1 MEIQEFK
8 TFAKVFVGL
17 CVVKFIFTHDF
28 KTSDEVKPIEVTKTI
43 NKEFKRNTNKIY
55 KVVVTMYNAVEGQC
69 DADPYTTASMRV
81 INPKKATEHKWI
93 AMSRN
98 LLKRW
103 NGKFDYGQQV
113 RLVGCGKK
121 DGVYTIVDCMNKR
134 YVNRVDILETKG
146 VPLYKYKNVKIIR
159 V

>member
-17 CVVKFIFTHDF
+17 CVVKFAFTHDF
-28 KTSDEVKPIEVTKTI
+28 SSSDEVKPIDVTQPIK
-43 NKEFKRNTNKIY
+43 KEFKRNTQEIY
-55 KVVVTMYNAVEGQC
+55 RVVVTMYNAVEKQC
-69 DADPYTTASMRV
+69 DSDPYTTASLRV
-81 INPKKATEHKWI
+81 INPKKASEHKWI

-103 NGKFDYGQQV
+103 NGAFQYGDRV
-113 RLVGCGKK
+113 KLVGCGKK
-121 DGVYTIVDCMNKR
+121 EGVYTIVDCMNER
-134 YVNRVDILETKG
+134 YVNRVDILETQG

>member
-43 NKEFKRNTNKIY
+43 NKQFKRSKREIY
-55 KVVVTMYNAVEGQC
+55 HVVATMYYAVKGQC
-69 DADPYTTASMRV
+69 DDTPFVTACNYK
-81 INPKKATEHKWI
+81 INPKKATEHRWI
-93 AMSRN
+93 ALSRN

-103 NGKFDYGQQV
+103 KGKFDYGQKV
-113 RLVGCGKK
+113 KLIGCGEK
-121 DGVYTIVDCMNKR
+121 DGVYTIVDCMNER
-134 YVNRVDILETKG
+134 YVNRVDILETEG